1 MTSIPFERTNPVFL
15 QMLHNW
21 SQEPST
27 IKCPSSTL
35 TTIKFTMGVGDINLN
50 KNGGS
55 MIYSDPNVYNDNTIT
70 SAANMISMYNNMLID
85 YYSLF
90 MDSTTTGL
98 SSEKYRRLIYIIRV
112 YTYIYRTIMIQSL
125 IVIIKFMD

>member
-1 MTSIPFERTNPVFL
+1 
-15 QMLHNW
+15 
-21 SQEPST
+21 
-27 IKCPSSTL
+27 
-35 TTIKFTMGVGDINLN
+35 MGVGDINLN